1 MGLGCSRQSVH
12 GGASKF
18 EMIYSVPKHDP
29 FAFSVQQPDAAVEAP
44 PEQTDQ
50 VQVQVQWSLWS
61 KESLKRT
68 RTDPL
73 GIVLFWIHKLL
84 VIVVLVGTLTS
95 RDQAD
100 TESDKT
106 DVALPMMLTA
116 IFVGLVGGLLLLR
129 HVMHSGGDLTQMYYV
144 RVALPGLLLFA
155 VLCNLGGAYGMG
167 FFYLLAVL
175 MTTGWYHNRGKD
187 NAILGRLMFS
197 ACQHIFST
205 LPSLKQVLSIV
216 FVSYFCWVLVCCA
229 AIWGCLHFRSSYWVI
244 GAGMGGAVCTSAV
257 FFNVIACTTCVCVKG
272 FFLFLEADK
281 GTIAKEGHIV
291 PRVRDDLL
299 QSFLQGPNSFECH
312 VR

>member
-29 FAFSVQQPDAAVEAP
+29 FAFSVQQPDVAVEAP

-244 GAGMGGAVCTSAV
+244 GVGMGGAVCTSAV